1 MNAPTR
7 SVPRALLGAT
17 ALFALAAC
25 SETLDLDLRPP
36 GMTTTE
42 AAMRAV
48 ADRPEPDARGV
59 ISYPNYQVAVARRGD
74 RLADVAERVG
84 LPAGELARYNGVQ
97 PDTPL
102 RQGEIVALPRRVAE
116 PSAAPGSPRGNVD
129 VAALAGPAIDS
140 AAPARVETQAL
151 PSAAPD
157 EPAAQPRPSA
167 PETDEEPIRHRVERG
182 ETAYSIARLYDV
194 SVRSLAEWNG
204 LGPDFSVREGQHLLI
219 PVALEPP
226 RSRVAVTE
234 DETPPPGTG
243 SPTPPPPSASQP
255 LPEEEP
261 APAAQAAPAP
271 PSPELGEAQ
280 TAATSEAEMA
290 MPVDGPIIREFAR
303 GRNNGIAIAAD
314 PGTPVRAAA
323 AGQVAAVTE
332 NTDEVSIVVIKHP
345 DNLLTVYVN
354 LDDIAVSKGDSVGRG
369 DRIAAV
375 APGSPSFL
383 HFEVTRGTERVDP
396 MPYLSP

>member
-1 MNAPTR
+1 M
-7 SVPRALLGAT
+7 GAT

-116 PSAAPGSPRGNVD
+116 ASAAPGSPRGNVD

-151 PSAAPD
+151 PSAAPSA
-157 EPAAQPRPSA
+157 PAAQPRPSA

-280 TAATSEAEMA
+280 TAATSEAEMV

-332 NTDEVSIVVIKHP
+332 NTEEVSIVVIKHP

-354 LDDIAVSKGDSVGRG
+354 LDDIAVSKGDSVSRG
-369 DRIAAV
+369 DQIAAV